1 MANNNSTKKRIRQAA
16 KRKIRNS
23 QNKSALRTASKK
35 LLSLLDAKAEIKS
48 DEVIALQNS
57 FAKTVDKV
65 AKTNVIHWKKAARL
79 KSRMAKKVNSALA

>member
-16 KRKIRNS
+16 KRNMRNS

-48 DEVIALQNS
+48 DDVVALQNN

-65 AKTNVIHWKKAARL
+65 AKNNVIHWKKAARL